1 MTETLSRKLADLDR
15 VIGSLQRVAVAVS
28 GGVDSLT
35 LAHTAH
41 RKLGNGATMFHA
53 LSAAVPPEATERTR
67 RFARDFGWRLEVIDA
82 SEFADRDYVRNP
94 ANRCFFCKSNL
105 YGTIARNTDAIIV
118 SGTNLDDLSDVRP
131 GLEAA
136 KNHGVRHPFVEAG
149 IDKAAVRTLAAQLEL
164 HDIADL
170 PASPC
175 LSSRVETGIPIT
187 ATALAV
193 VHAVEQLVGRLL
205 TATTVRCRI
214 RAAGLYVELDADAYR
229 RAIAEP
235 GVDLL
240 PAIEKLCADRGYA
253 GPVQFAPYRMGS
265 AFLRN

>member
-1 MTETLSRKLADLDR
+1 MTEGLSRKLADLDR
-15 VIGSLQRVAVAVS
+15 VIGSMQRVAVAVS

-41 RKLGNGATMFHA
+41 RKLGSNAAMFHA
-53 LSAAVPPEATERTR
+53 LSPAVPPEATERTR

-105 YGTIARNTDAIIV
+105 YGTIAQNTDALIL
-118 SGTNLDDLSDVRP
+118 SGTNLDDLADVRP
-131 GLEAA
+131 GLDAA
-136 KNHGVRHPFVEAG
+136 RNHGVRHPFVEAG
-149 IDKAAVRTLAAQLEL
+149 IDKASVRTIAARLEL

-187 ATALAV
+187 AAALAV
-193 VHAVEQLVGRLL
+193 VHAVEQLVGRRL
-205 TATTVRCRI
+205 TAATVRCRI
-214 RAAGLYVELDADAYR
+214 RAGGLYIELDAAAYR
-229 RAIAEP
+229 RATAEP
-235 GVDLL
+235 DVDLL
-240 PAIEKLCADRGYA
+240 SAIEKLCAERGYA
-253 GPVQFAPYRMGS
+253 GPVQFALYRMGS